1 MRTSEAARFSDP
13 TLVDRVIGLD
23 TDWRNAV
30 FKAEGLKFE
39 FNALVKQIGAL
50 RKVRWGSG

>member
-50 RKVRWGSG
+50 RKVRWGTG